1 MCHVCVG
8 IELISFMV
16 NVNLDPNQP
25 CLTVVMRK
33 RSNNKSDINS
43 GFTTLSWLWP
53 ELKIGQ
59 FCGRFWGI
67 YIYYSKQSSQGPK
80 SILK

>member
-1 MCHVCVG
+1 M
-8 IELISFMV
+8 L
-16 NVNLDPNQP
+16 NVNPDPSQP

-33 RSNNKSDINS
+33 RPNNKPEINS
-43 GFTTLSWLWP
+43 GFITHGWLWP

-67 YIYYSKQSSQGPK
+67 YTYYSKQTRSGSRNIVPK
-80 SILK
+80 SKLK